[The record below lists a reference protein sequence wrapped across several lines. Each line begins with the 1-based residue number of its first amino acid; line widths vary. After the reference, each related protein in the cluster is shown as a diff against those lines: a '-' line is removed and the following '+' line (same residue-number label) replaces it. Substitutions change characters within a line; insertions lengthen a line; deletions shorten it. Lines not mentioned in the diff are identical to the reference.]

1 MTAACQ
7 NYSVSKLELFKL
19 TRPSVATLLFLAMA
33 DALLTSQAVFRS
45 RAIEVGFTEEAVEV
59 AVSEGIASMGS
70 FGFSTPFIP
79 GLYYRKFIFF
89 ERPFKGLSKAFK
101 SRTWP
106 ARRRTLERAGKV
118 TF

>member
-1 MTAACQ
+1 
-7 NYSVSKLELFKL
+7 
-19 TRPSVATLLFLAMA
+19 MA

-79 GLYYRKFIFF
+79 GLYYQN
-89 ERPFKGLSKAFK
+89 FKK
-101 SRTWP
+101 S
-106 ARRRTLERAGKV
+106 
-118 TF
+118 F